1 MMLATTILLAIVL
14 TTFAVWR
21 LNRRLVAC
29 KDDRVVMAELVS
41 DGRKGG

>member
-1 MMLATTILLAIVL
+1 MFLATIVLLTIVL
-14 TTFAVWR
+14 TTVVVWR

-41 DGRKGG
+41 DGRKDG